1 MGALTPILCHLR
13 LCAGKRRP
21 HILLDFGGL
30 RAAAQGEGLI
40 IFHGARC
47 GKGGLIMHAWISQQK
62 VAWM

>member
-13 LCAGKRRP
+13 FSAAAGSVGL
-21 HILLDFGGL
+21 IFGGL